1 MKANNIIRI
10 LLLCVAACST
20 DTVRLAMTGTQVTPG
35 GAVEMAIILGKD
47 ESVKRLNASLKMI
60 KDAL

>member
-1 MKANNIIRI
+1 MY
-10 LLLCVAACST
+10 
-20 DTVRLAMTGTQVTPG
+20 TVRLAMTGTQVTPG

-60 KDAL
+60 RDAL